1 MYVFLIICLF
11 LLISKPR
18 FVERQHKQLYLA
30 ACKLLIFVCLICYS
44 LVRVRLNVDV
54 FAQRLINICPSF
66 SFKLRNVLKNVLF
79 LLFLSLEA
87 NVLISYCTSLGG
99 MHDTCDFDLHV
110 CECFSNIY

>member
-1 MYVFLIICLF
+1 MFLIICLF

-18 FVERQHKQLYLA
+18 FVQRQHKQLYLA
-30 ACKLLIFVCLICYS
+30 ACKLLKLIFVCLICYS

-87 NVLISYCTSLGG
+87 NVLILYCTRLGG
-99 MHDTCDFDLHV
+99 MHDTYDFDLHV

>member
-1 MYVFLIICLF
+1 MFLIICLF

-18 FVERQHKQLYLA
+18 FVQRQHKQLYLA

-44 LVRVRLNVDV
+44 LVRVRLNVDI

-66 SFKLRNVLKNVLF
+66 SFRLRNVLNNVLF

-87 NVLISYCTSLGG
+87 NVLISYCTSSGG
-99 MHDTCDFDLHV
+99 MHDTYDLTFM
-110 CECFSNIY
+110 CARAFQIFT